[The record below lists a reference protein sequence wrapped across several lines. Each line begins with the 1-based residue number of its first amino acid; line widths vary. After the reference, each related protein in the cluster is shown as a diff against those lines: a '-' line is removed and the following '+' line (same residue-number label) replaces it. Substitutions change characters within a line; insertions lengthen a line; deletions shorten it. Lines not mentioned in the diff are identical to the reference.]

1 MNKTLVE
8 GRTHFAKS
16 GFAGVGFCTERD
28 LDGLGK
34 HDRAVHL
41 RCKSAWLSRDQVMVM
56 TRRTMV
62 IMAKIMMMIVM
73 RNEDDDHHRYVH
85 LRCKSLRLSR
95 DHAGDC
101 GGDDG
106 EDDDHGDDHD
116 GDGYEDDHHNK
127 MVLTI
132 FKGQA
137 AEFTSGVRHGF
148 CDQQNVLRHSR
159 ELLERRWGDNINLP
173 FFSVFVFAVPKLE
186 ST

>member
-1 MNKTLVE
+1 MQECVAFQ
-8 GRTHFAKS
+8 RS
-16 GFAGVGFCTERD
+16 G
-28 LDGLGK
+28 DG
-34 HDRAVHL
+34 D
-41 RCKSAWLSRDQVMVM
+41 DE
-56 TRRTMV
+56 
-62 IMAKIMMMIVM
+62 
-73 RNEDDDHHRYVH
+73 EDDGVHGIEHDGDRYVH

-101 GGDDG
+101 GGDDE

-116 GDGYEDDHHNK
+116 GDRHEYDHHDK
-127 MVLTI
+127 TVLTI
-132 FKGQA
+132 KFEGQA